1 MQYNLKIQA
10 DKGRV
15 AEALRAIADE
25 IEGQESDL
33 DGFHSETSFYD
44 VEIEEE

>member
-25 IEGQESDL
+25 VGGQEKDL